1 MATDIWLLTGGAGYI
16 GSHVADAFLASG
28 KDVVIYDSLY
38 QGLESRIEYLRK
50 KYNKEIPLIV
60 ADIRDTSKFDEVL
73 TTYKPY
79 GIVHTAALKAVGESM
94 EKPDEYFE
102 VNFHATTKM
111 LELISK
117 HGIKNFIFS
126 STAAV
131 YGAPE
136 HSNPIK
142 EDDPKNPISPY
153 GASKLAAEGE
163 VNKFLAIPGN
173 HGTSLRFFNVVGTAA
188 PELLDNSVENLVPI
202 VINKLKAGQ
211 APVIYGTNYPT
222 PDGTCIRDYV
232 DVRDIAGAHLAAAD
246 SKVVLPLAMNVGTGH
261 GGSVREVIKLVC
273 EAAELSDVVVE
284 ERDRRAGDPAF
295 LCADVQEL
303 KKKLVL
309 EAFKTLQE
317 SIEGLFQKNEA

>member
-1 MATDIWLLTGGAGYI
+1 MTTQTWLLVGGAGYI
-16 GSHVADAFLASG
+16 GSHVADEFLASG

-38 QGLESRIEYLRK
+38 QGLESRIEYLRQ

-60 ADIRDTSKFDEVL
+60 ADIRDTAKFDEVL

-94 EKPDEYFE
+94 EKPDKYFE

-111 LELISK
+111 LELISQ

-131 YGAPE
+131 YGAPD

-142 EDDPKNPISPY
+142 EDDEKNPISPY

-211 APVIYGTNYPT
+211 PPVIYGTDYPT
-222 PDGTCIRDYV
+222 PDGTCVRDYV
-232 DVRDIAGAHLAAAD
+232 DVRDIARAHLAAAD
-246 SKVVLPLAMNVGTGH
+246 SPAQLPLAMNVGTGR

-273 EAAELSDVVVE
+273 EAAGKSDVIAQ
-284 ERDRRAGDPAF
+284 ERERRAGDPAF
-295 LCADVQEL
+295 LCADVSL
-303 KKKLVL
+303 IKSAIGFRSKHSL
-309 EAFKTLQE
+309 EESTNTLC
-317 SIEGLFQKNEA
+317 

>member
-1 MATDIWLLTGGAGYI
+1 MTTQTWLLVGGAGYI
-16 GSHVADAFLASG
+16 GAHVADEFLASG

-50 KYNKEIPLIV
+50 KYKKEIPLIV
-60 ADIRDTSKFDEVL
+60 ADIRDTAKFDEVL

-111 LELISK
+111 LELVSR
-117 HGIKNFIFS
+117 HGIHNFIFS

-131 YGAPE
+131 YGAPD

-142 EDDPKNPISPY
+142 EDDEKNPISPY

-163 VNKFLAIPGN
+163 VNKFLSIPGN

-188 PELLDNSVENLVPI
+188 PELMDNSVENLVPI

-211 APVIYGTNYPT
+211 APVIYGNDYPT
-222 PDGTCIRDYV
+222 PDGTCVRDYV
-232 DVRDIAGAHLAAAD
+232 DVRDIARAHLAAAD
-246 SKVVLPLAMNVGTGH
+246 STEALPLAMNVGTGR
-261 GGSVREVIKLVC
+261 GGSVREVIRLVC
-273 EAAELSDVVVE
+273 AAAGTPEVVAE
-284 ERDRRAGDPAF
+284 EKERRAGDPAF
-295 LCADVQEL
+295 LCADVSLIQSTIGF
-303 KKKLVL
+303 KSMYSL
-309 EAFKTLQE
+309 EASAE
-317 SIEGLFQKNEA
+317 SLF

>member
-1 MATDIWLLTGGAGYI
+1 MTTQKWLLTGGAGYI

-28 KDVVIYDSLY
+28 KDVIIYDSLY

-60 ADIRDTSKFDEVL
+60 ADIRDTAKFDEVL

-111 LELISK
+111 LELISRR
-117 HGIKNFIFS
+117 GIKNFIFS

-131 YGAPE
+131 YGAPD

-188 PELLDNSVENLVPI
+188 PELIDNSVENLVPI
-202 VINKLKAGQ
+202 VINKLKVGEP
-211 APVIYGTNYPT
+211 PVIYGTDYPT

-246 SKVVLPLAMNVGTGH
+246 SITPLPLAMNVGTGR

-273 EAAELSDVVVE
+273 KAAGHSEVTALE
-284 ERDRRAGDPAF
+284 TDRRAGDPAF
-295 LCADVQEL
+295 LCADITRIEKDL
-303 KKKLVL
+303 GFRAIYGL
-309 EAFKTLQE
+309 EASTMSL
-317 SIEGLFQKNEA
+317 SLT